1 MLYQH
6 KVVTRRFA
14 AIFVNTHV
22 RQLEWKE
29 AAEKGKLAKQ
39 LFKETFEFED
49 SEIELYLNL
58 SKQEM
63 IAKFDK
69 MQQMADEHEKSNE
82 SKEKQNR
89 GDMLIN
95 LVWIGHTLYLD

>member
-1 MLYQH
+1 
-6 KVVTRRFA
+6 
-14 AIFVNTHV
+14 
-22 RQLEWKE
+22 
-29 AAEKGKLAKQ
+29 
-39 LFKETFEFED
+39 
-49 SEIELYLNL
+49 
-58 SKQEM
+58 M